1 MKQQKV
7 LSLVLAAALCVST
20 PASAM
25 AADFTS
31 GPEDTTVQV
40 TTEETTE
47 AVTEDAFTDSTDGE
61 GDAEVTDEA
70 ADATEFAPEAE
81 DGEDDAT
88 LNAEAGSDIDDATS
102 ISLNTKYTGV
112 LSDNNDADFYCVTL
126 NEAGLFNIK
135 GIFRTSHIRWRIYDD
150 FGTRLDSRWWEID
163 SLSQRGSFEY
173 SWYLTKGTYYV
184 SIDRDGYTRTTGAY
198 SFSLGF
204 KSANESF
211 SEDQGGSDNTSDEA
225 NEITFNKTYKG
236 LIALNDDTD
245 WYKFSVPKAE
255 TIKFIARA
263 QQDIRWEIY
272 EEVDGIM
279 TSVWDRSGGH
289 YSLDDDI
296 YLNPGDYYLAVW
308 KYYDRNSTYQFKLQT
323 HTHSWKNE
331 VTKATLTENGTIIP
345 KCSCGE
351 TGKIKTIYRPKTIRL
366 SKTRYKYN
374 GYAQKPT
381 VKVIGSDGKV
391 ISPSYYKVTYS
402 RGLTAKGKY
411 TVKITFKGRYSGS
424 VKKYFKIV

>member
-1 MKQQKV
+1 MKKQKV

-88 LNAEAGSDIDDATS
+88 LNAEAGSDIDSAS
-102 ISLNTKYTGV
+102 EISFKTRYTGA
-112 LSDNNDADFYCVTL
+112 LSVNNAVDFYKITL
-126 NEAGLFNIK
+126 NSAGCLSINGTVK
-135 GIFRTSHIRWRIYDD
+135 GD
-150 FGTRLDSRWWEID
+150 FGLKWTVYNELGVKMTTFGSYYTDSSTGI
-163 SLSQRGSFEY
+163 GTFEP
-173 SWYLTKGTYYV
+173 WIRLTKGEYYL
-184 SIDRDGYTRTTGAY
+184 SASKYHSDRSGSYV
-198 SFSLGF
+198 FNLGF
-204 KSANESF
+204 KSANETI
-211 SEDQGGSDNTSDEA
+211 SEDQGGSNNTMDDADE
-225 NEITFNKTYKG
+225 ISLNKTYKG
-236 LIALNDDTD
+236 QIAYNDGVDY
-245 WYKFSVPKAE
+245 YKFSVPKDE
-255 TIKFIARA
+255 NVKMIWKS
-263 QQDIRWEIY
+263 QDSSDLDLYDSIGSKISSSWGSLY
-272 EEVDGIM
+272 EKE
-279 TSVWDRSGGH
+279 WF
-289 YSLDDDI
+289 LEK
-296 YLNPGDYYLAVW
+296 GDYYL
-308 KYYDRNSTYQFKLQT
+308 KISDGSNYQFTLQT
-323 HTHSWKNE
+323 HTHKWKNE

-345 KCSCGE
+345 KCDCGV
-351 TGKIKTIYRPKTIRL
+351 TGTAKTIYCPKTIRL

>member
-1 MKQQKV
+1 MKKQKV
-7 LSLVLAAALCVST
+7 LSLILTAALCVST

-25 AADFTS
+25 AAEFSS
-31 GPEDTTVQV
+31 GSENDAVQV
-40 TTEETTE
+40 TTEV
-47 AVTEDAFTDSTDGE
+47 ATEDAFTDSTDTTE
-61 GDAEVTDEA
+61 ETTEN

-102 ISLNTKYTGV
+102 ISLNTKYTGA
-112 LSDNNDADFYCVTL
+112 LSDNNDADFYKITL

-135 GIFRTSHIRWRIYDD
+135 GIFRTSHVRWRIYDD
-150 FGTRLDSRWWEID
+150 FGSRLDYETDSID
-163 SLSQRGSFEY
+163 NLSQRGTFDNF
-173 SWYLTKGTYYV
+173 WYLTKGTYYV
-184 SIDRDGYTRTTGAY
+184 SIDRDGYGTTGAY
-198 SFSLGF
+198 TFTLTH

-211 SEDQGGSDNTSDEA
+211 VEDQGGSNNNSDDA
-225 NEITFNKTYKG
+225 NQIALNKTYKG
-236 LIALNDDTD
+236 QLALNDKED
-245 WYKFSVPKAE
+245 WYNFTVPKKE
-255 TIKFIARA
+255 TVKVIGRA
-263 QQDIRWEIY
+263 QEGVRWKIY
-272 EEVDGIM
+272 EETDGIM
-279 TSVWDRSGGH
+279 TSVWDRWTD
-289 YSLDDDI
+289 SLESDI
-296 YLNPGDYYLAVW
+296 DLNAGDYYLVVYKGTSA
-308 KYYDRNSTYQFKLQT
+308 NYQFKLQT

-331 VTKATLTENGTIIP
+331 ITKATLTENGTIIP
-345 KCSCGE
+345 RCACGE
-351 TGKIKTIYRPKTIRL
+351 TGTIKTIYCPKTIRL

-391 ISPSYYKVTYS
+391 ISRSYYKVTYS

>member
-1 MKQQKV
+1 MKKQKV
-7 LSLVLAAALCVST
+7 LSLILTAALCVST

-25 AADFTS
+25 AAEFSS
-31 GPEDTTVQV
+31 GSENDAVQV
-40 TTEETTE
+40 TTEV
-47 AVTEDAFTDSTDGE
+47 ATEDAFTDSTDTTE
-61 GDAEVTDEA
+61 ETTEN

-102 ISLNTKYTGV
+102 ISLNTKYTGA
-112 LSDNNDADFYCVTL
+112 LSDNNDADFYKITL

-135 GIFRTSHIRWRIYDD
+135 GIFRTSHVRWRIYDD
-150 FGTRLDSRWWEID
+150 FGSRLDYETDSID
-163 SLSQRGSFEY
+163 NLSQRGTFDNF
-173 SWYLTKGTYYV
+173 WYLTKGTYYV
-184 SIDRDGYTRTTGAY
+184 SIDRDGYGTTGAY
-198 SFSLGF
+198 TFTLTH

-211 SEDQGGSDNTSDEA
+211 VEDQGGSNNNSDDA
-225 NEITFNKTYKG
+225 NQIALNKTYKG
-236 LIALNDDTD
+236 QLALNDKED
-245 WYKFSVPKAE
+245 WYKFTVPKKE
-255 TIKFIARA
+255 TVKVIGRA
-263 QQDIRWEIY
+263 QEGVRWKIY
-272 EEVDGIM
+272 EETDGIM
-279 TSVWDRSGGH
+279 TSVWDRWTD
-289 YSLDDDI
+289 SLESDI
-296 YLNPGDYYLAVW
+296 DLNAGDYYLVVYKGTSA
-308 KYYDRNSTYQFKLQT
+308 NYQFKLQT

-331 VTKATLTENGTIIP
+331 ITKATLTENGTIIP
-345 KCSCGE
+345 RCACGE
-351 TGKIKTIYRPKTIRL
+351 TGTIKTIYCPKTIRL
-366 SKTRYKYN
+366 SKTKYKYN